1 MKHKR
6 IAKVTF
12 VVALAFCALILL
24 MNLSS
29 ELQDMDFAV
38 TPKSWK
44 FYVRERQEGTVYN
57 TNGIAESFTN
67 RVSHIGPVIITEFNR

>member
-1 MKHKR
+1 MKLKR

-12 VVALAFCALILL
+12 VVVFAFCALVFL

-29 ELQDMDFAV
+29 ELSQMDFAV

-44 FYVRERQEGTVYN
+44 FSVRERQGGVVYY